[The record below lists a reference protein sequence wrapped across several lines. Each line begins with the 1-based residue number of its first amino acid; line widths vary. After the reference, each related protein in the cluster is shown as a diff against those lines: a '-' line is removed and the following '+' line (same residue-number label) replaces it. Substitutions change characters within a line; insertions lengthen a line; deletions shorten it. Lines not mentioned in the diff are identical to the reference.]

1 MRSHRQQS
9 TRSHRKQSTRSRTT
23 TGAEQVRLRV
33 RGAGAAEAVSA
44 CCPHSLPPLLPIK
57 QIAPFF
63 SARASKTSNKASKL

>member
-44 CCPHSLPPLLPIK
+44 CCPLSKLPISKFK
-57 QIAPFF
+57 Q
-63 SARASKTSNKASKL
+63 NKQ